1 MDNLHDN
8 VELCPKTK
16 KQLENYLERILQERK
31 ESTKYNLLDLKKAF
45 NWLKKIDIEFP
56 ELVNSE
62 YYKLECSLDFYKEL
76 TFSVQ
81 IWDKYNE
88 EVDILKR
95 IFISSSDNCIDNDD
109 DTIIISC
116 L

>member
-1 MDNLHDN
+1 MDNLNNDI
-8 VELCPKTK
+8 VLFPKTK
-16 KQLENYLERILQERK
+16 EQLEIYVEGILKERK
-31 ESTKYNLLDLKKAF
+31 ESTKYNLLDLKDAF

-56 ELVNSE
+56 KLENSE

-88 EVDILKR
+88 DVDILKR
-95 IFISSSDNCIDNDD
+95 IFISSSENCIDNDD
-109 DTIIISC
+109 DTIIINFK
-116 L
+116 